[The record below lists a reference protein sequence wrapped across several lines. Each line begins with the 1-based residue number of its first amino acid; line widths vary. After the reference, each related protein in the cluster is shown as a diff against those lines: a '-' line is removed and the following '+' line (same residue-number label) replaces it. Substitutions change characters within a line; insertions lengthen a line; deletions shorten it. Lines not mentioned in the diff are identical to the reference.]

1 MKNFLRRLSVLTLVA
16 AMLVSALPLNGS
28 AATEY
33 PKSFEAVADGID
45 CHTSTGNLII
55 YPNKTDSVRS
65 IKADEYNFEP
75 VKLMVFDA
83 SGKLIEVGK
92 NLIVHSEGKTNSP
105 QEYLHIPAGGFAIAF
120 KGGAD
125 NHFNAIF
132 EWALEGGMIYN
143 ATLSVLYDAKAEY
156 DEATKKV
163 TVYYTNKGSASGAKR
178 FLFVGNSATYF
189 NGTPIKFKGLAE
201 AAGVKT
207 YISYCTYGAAKLYEF
222 ADENHDRGKAFRRAV
237 QTTKYDYVIL
247 QDAGAATYE
256 TSYPAV
262 ETLVPIIKKSGATPV
277 LYGRYSDKKDPSERE
292 GDSKV
297 KYESYTKLSEDFDIV
312 ASPVMEAFVI
322 CTNKYPEIN
331 LYADDKS
338 HHSKEGSYLAAAVWL
353 YSYLGIDPRGN
364 TYDAQMDEQT
374 VKALQECAYE
384 AAAVGYF
391 NPKVSEDESSV
402 ADNTESSAE
411 SVESVAYE
419 ATSDTVGNETEGGDS
434 TWIYIVIAAAAVIII
449 AVIVVIAA
457 KKKK

>member
-1 MKNFLRRLSVLTLVA
+1 MKKIFSKLTVL
-16 AMLVSALPLNGS
+16 MLVCTMILSALPLGS
-28 AATEY
+28 TAETEY
-33 PKSFEAVADGID
+33 PKSFETVADGID
-45 CHTSTGNLII
+45 CSTDNGKLFI
-55 YPNKTDSVRS
+55 YPNKTDKTRS
-65 IKADEYNFEP
+65 IKADEYNFYP
-75 VKLMVFDA
+75 VKLMVFDKD
-83 SGKLIEVGK
+83 GKLIEVGK
-92 NLIVHSEGKTNSP
+92 NLLVNDEKRSNSP
-105 QEYLHIPAGGFAIAF
+105 QEYLHIPAGGFALAF
-120 KGGAD
+120 KDNAD

-132 EWALEGGMIYN
+132 NWAMEGGMIYN

-156 DEATKKV
+156 DESTKKV
-163 TVYYTNKGSASGAKR
+163 TVYYSNVGSASGSKR

-207 YISYCTYGAAKLYEF
+207 HISYCTFGAAKLSEF
-222 ADENHDRGKAFRRAV
+222 ADETHERGIKFRNSIK
-237 QTTKYDYVIL
+237 TKYDYVIL

-256 TSYPAV
+256 ASYPAV
-262 ETLVPIIKKSGATPV
+262 ETLVPLIEKSGATPV

-292 GDSKV
+292 ADSKA
-297 KYESYTKLSEDFDIV
+297 KYELYTKLSEDFDIV

-364 TYDAQMDEQT
+364 TYDAQMDEKT

-384 AAAVGYF
+384 AAAIGYF
-391 NPKVSEDESSV
+391 NPKVVE
-402 ADNTESSAE
+402 E
-411 SVESVAYE
+411 SVEESVE
-419 ATSDTVGNETEGGDS
+419 ADVSEAISTPVENNAGEGS
-434 TWIYIVIAAAAVIII
+434 AWIYIVIAAAAVVII
-449 AVIVVIAA
+449 AAIVILVI

>member
-1 MKNFLRRLSVLTLVA
+1 MKKFLLRLSVLTLVA

-55 YPNKTDSVRS
+55 YTNKTDSVRS

-143 ATLSVLYDAKAEY
+143 ATLSVLYDAHGAY
-156 DEATKKV
+156 DEATKKI
-163 TVYYTNKGSASGAKR
+163 TIQYSKIGTASGKKK

-189 NGTPIKFKGLAE
+189 NGTPIKFKGMAE
-201 AAGVKT
+201 AAGVPVHL
-207 YISYCTYGAAKLYEF
+207 YYCTYGAAYLSEF
-222 ADENHDRGKAFRRAV
+222 ANENHERGKAFRRAM
-237 QTTKYDYVIL
+237 QTKYDYVIL

-256 TSYPAV
+256 ASKPAV
-262 ETLVPIIKKSGATPV
+262 ETLLSLINENGATPA
-277 LYGRYSDKKDPSERE
+277 LYGRYSDKKTPDERLS
-292 GDSKV
+292 DAKV
-297 KYESYTKLSEDFDIV
+297 KYDLYTKLSEDFGIA

-331 LYADDKS
+331 LYADDTS

-353 YSYLGIDPRGN
+353 YTYLGIDPRGN
-364 TYDAQMDEQT
+364 TYDAQMDAQT

-384 AAAVGYF
+384 AAAIGYF
-391 NPKVSEDESSV
+391 NPKVVESESTDDSVESI
-402 ADNTESSAE
+402 TESSEASTDE
-411 SVESVAYE
+411 SQ
-419 ATSDTVGNETEGGDS
+419 SDEDGGI
-434 TWIYIVIAAAAVIII
+434 WIYVVIAAAVLVIALIL
-449 AVIVVIAA
+449 IVVI